1 MLVGLATAGQSA
13 SVGATA
19 DDDDKSAIGAS
30 ADDYIDDLIAHVVGW
45 DDQLVQLEQLD
56 PLRLD
61 LTDDEKDLVV
71 ELAGALYDAPGVA
84 RQHQPPAG
92 LEALQTSFETVAD
105 GYAAVALAIN
115 AWFQAPVDSPAEA
128 AAEAAYHDAFDA
140 LVDPFNELVALV
152 DAAIGGIEGDSS
164 YLTAA
169 TALAD
174 SWGLSLSAWYR
185 IDPLGRTEAFT
196 DEEVN
201 EYIEILMSW
210 VDTPTAA
217 AELEA
222 PAEYATVH
230 AALTALAD
238 GYATV
243 SEAVFTW
250 SDTAEG
256 SAEETTAAAAIDAA
270 LATVDQRIANFNT
283 AVAAATG
290 GAEVELDCDAPAD
303 YLDCVAALATAW
315 NDDLEE
321 LGRIDPTHSA
331 LTTADAPALQ
341 QLLDSLGAAP
351 EMAASLPVP
360 AGLESVGAS
369 FTELA
374 VTFAMVPDA
383 VFGWAGETQGSAAEA
398 EFAAQLDT
406 LYAQLPA
413 QTEIFLIAVDIT
425 AATLAA
431 DAA

>member
-1 MLVGLATAGQSA
+1 M
-13 SVGATA
+13 
-19 DDDDKSAIGAS
+19 
-30 ADDYIDDLIAHVVGW
+30 
-45 DDQLVQLEQLD
+45 
-56 PLRLD
+56 
-61 LTDDEKDLVV
+61 
-71 ELAGALYDAPGVA
+71 
-84 RQHQPPAG
+84 
-92 LEALQTSFETVAD
+92 
-105 GYAAVALAIN
+105 
-115 AWFQAPVDSPAEA
+115 
-128 AAEAAYHDAFDA
+128 
-140 LVDPFNELVALV
+140 ALV
-152 DAAIGGIEGDSS
+152 DAAIGGIEGDAS
-164 YLTAA
+164 YRTAA
-169 TALAD
+169 AARAD
-174 SWGLSLSAWYR
+174 SWGLSLSAVW

-303 YLDCVAALATAW
+303 YLDCVAALTTAW

-398 EFAAQLDT
+398 EFAAQLDAST
-406 LYAQLPA
+406 RSSA

-431 DAA
+431 DAAAPCAACSRRAMIRRTRVTTRQGADGRRPAAASPCALDRLTVAAPLPVVTPIQACSPRHAGLDSSW